1 MWWRHFIYNASF
13 TPLLKLM
20 RFQIIQTEQHL
31 NCYLVWKQAL
41 LEIREGDRYPLW
53 REMPS
58 VDSRSFGKAIRR
70 NVVVKRTLDI
80 WSPGEEAFTNLK
92 VCDWWWGVWLQ
103 WGLLSEASDLRHTDK
118 LGRQWKSWVD
128 VTIWQL
134 S

>member
-1 MWWRHFIYNASF
+1 MVKTFYLQCIIYAFAKVNEISNNPKWTAF
-13 TPLLKLM
+13 KLLFGLEVSLAGDSG
-20 RFQIIQTEQHL
+20 RWQISIMAW
-31 NCYLVWKQAL
+31 YAF
-41 LEIREGDRYPLW
+41 
-53 REMPS
+53 
-58 VDSRSFGKAIRR
+58 SFGKAIRR

-103 WGLLSEASDLRHTDK
+103 LGLLSEALDLCHTDK